1 LNGGQ
6 LLKRKRYISI
16 NSYIADLL
24 LVLALSYGLSFIGIL
39 LSDVADLENI
49 RRYTSQPLLYLL
61 NLLPLLLLLSI
72 LFHVFSRHW
81 LAFGIG
87 GGAYIIMHVVN
98 RFMMQLRQEPFI
110 LSDILLRAEAAGVI
124 KISELPFS
132 PIIYL
137 SAVVW
142 LVITL
147 LLFFFVKS
155 KKHKWTVRAAGA
167 VVSAVLFTTAFLT
180 IYKSSQLYDSFKL
193 TSGSRYSRVN
203 LYKNMGFTYSF
214 TYRAATFRSIRQKGY
229 DRDEARRILSEY
241 GDPAGSRGKDRLP
254 HIIVVM
260 GEAFYDVDR
269 IPGIKFTDGYD
280 PTKNYKRLVQQAYA
294 GRVIT
299 TVFGGGT
306 SNTEFSFLT
315 GHSLAIMPQ
324 MASPYSFYIRHN
336 THSLARALE
345 EKGYVTIA
353 FHPGD
358 EWFYNRINVYRFFGF
373 DRLFFKEDM
382 DLENVEIVGGKFV
395 SDMDTARYA
404 LDRFREQLEETPDKP
419 VFEFVVDIEN
429 HGPYPKSDLG
439 YPGILER
446 RADMDE
452 GAYNIVNNYLYGV
465 LRCDEALGYFAD
477 TVLEIDEPIVFLY
490 FSDHLPYLG
499 EDYLGY
505 RMLGYDISQ
514 EGTLEQYLDHYGVP
528 YFILC
533 NDAAEALMKENG
545 ISVPR
550 GEAPVISSNYLGAE
564 LLKYVG
570 LNGGSYFNYIAE
582 VQKKIP
588 VITSRFIN
596 ENGVYTEEPSEETA
610 RKLDEYGRVQ
620 YYMLMEKEALILPF

>member
-1 LNGGQ
+1 MK
-6 LLKRKRYISI
+6 KRKICITI
-16 NSYIADLL
+16 NSYIVDLL
-24 LVLALSYGLSFIGIL
+24 LVLALSAGLSVIGIV
-39 LSDVADLENI
+39 LSDVADMDNI

-61 NLLPLLLLLSI
+61 NLLPLVLLMGL

-81 LAFGIG
+81 AAFGIG
-87 GGAYIIMHVVN
+87 GGVYILMHVVN

-110 LSDILLRAEAAGVI
+110 LSDILLRAEAAGVVE
-124 KISELPFS
+124 ISELPFS
-132 PIIYL
+132 PVIYA
-137 SAVVW
+137 SAAVW
-142 LVITL
+142 LVTTL
-147 LLFFFVKS
+147 LLFFLVES
-155 KKHKWTVRAAGA
+155 KKRKWTVRTAGA
-167 VVSAVLFTTAFLT
+167 AVCVAIFAAAFLT
-180 IYKSSQLYDSFKL
+180 VYKSSQLYDSFKL

-229 DRDEARRILSEY
+229 DREEARRILSEY
-241 GDPAGSRGKDRLP
+241 GSPAGSSYKGRLP
-254 HIIVVM
+254 SIIAVM

-269 IPGIKFTDGYD
+269 IPGIRYNDGYD
-280 PTKNYKRLVQQAYA
+280 PTKNFRRLVRQAYA
-294 GRVIT
+294 GRAVT

-336 THSLARALE
+336 THSIARVLKG
-345 EKGYVTIA
+345 KGYATIA

-373 DRLFFKEDM
+373 DKLFFKDDM
-382 DLENVEIVGGKFV
+382 DLQNVEIVGGKFV
-395 SDMDTARYA
+395 SDMDSARFA
-404 LDRFREQLEETPDKP
+404 LEKFREQLEETPERP
-419 VFEFVVDIEN
+419 VFEFVVNIEN
-429 HGPYPKSDLG
+429 HGPYSSNDLG
-439 YPGILER
+439 NPGVLER
-446 RADMDE
+446 RPDMDE
-452 GAYNIVNNYLYGV
+452 EAYNIVNNYLYGV

-477 TVLEIDEPIVFLY
+477 TVLGMDEPVVFMY

-533 NDAAEALMKENG
+533 NEAAEALLKENG
-545 ISVPR
+545 IMVPR
-550 GEAPVISSNYLGAE
+550 GDAPVISSNYLGAE
-564 LLKYVG
+564 LLKYIG
-570 LNGGSYFNYIAE
+570 LDGGSYFNYLAAMQE
-582 VQKKIP
+582 RLP

-596 ENGVYTEEPSEETA
+596 ENGVYTEEPSEETV
-610 RKLDEYGRVQ
+610 RRLEEYGRIQ
-620 YYMLMEKEALILPF
+620 YYMLMEKEALIPEY

>member
-1 LNGGQ
+1 MK
-6 LLKRKRYISI
+6 KRKICITI
-16 NSYIADLL
+16 NSYIVDLL
-24 LVLALSYGLSFIGIL
+24 LVLALSAGLSVIGIV
-39 LSDVADLENI
+39 LSDVADMDNI

-61 NLLPLLLLLSI
+61 NLLPLVLLMGL

-81 LAFGIG
+81 AAFGIG
-87 GGAYIIMHVVN
+87 GGVYILMHVVN

-110 LSDILLRAEAAGVI
+110 LSDILLRAEAAGVVE
-124 KISELPFS
+124 ISELPFS
-132 PIIYL
+132 PVIYA
-137 SAVVW
+137 SAAVW
-142 LVITL
+142 LVTTL
-147 LLFFFVKS
+147 LLFFLVES
-155 KKHKWTVRAAGA
+155 KKRKWTVRTAGA
-167 VVSAVLFTTAFLT
+167 AVCVAIFAAAFLT
-180 IYKSSQLYDSFKL
+180 VYKSSQLYDSFKL

-229 DRDEARRILSEY
+229 DREEARRILSEY
-241 GDPAGSRGKDRLP
+241 GSPAGSSYKGRLP
-254 HIIVVM
+254 SIIAVM

-269 IPGIKFTDGYD
+269 IPGIRYNDGYD
-280 PTKNYKRLVQQAYA
+280 PTKNFRRLVRQAYA
-294 GRVIT
+294 GRAVT

-336 THSLARALE
+336 THSLARVLE
-345 EKGYVTIA
+345 EKGYATIA

-373 DRLFFKEDM
+373 DKLFFKNDM
-382 DLENVEIVGGKFV
+382 DLQNVEIVGGKFV
-395 SDMDTARYA
+395 SDMDSARFA
-404 LDRFREQLEETPDKP
+404 LEKFREQLEETPERP
-419 VFEFVVDIEN
+419 VFEFVVNIEN
-429 HGPYPKSDLG
+429 HGPYSSNDLG
-439 YPGILER
+439 NPGVLER
-446 RADMDE
+446 RPDMDE
-452 GAYNIVNNYLYGV
+452 EAYNIVNNYLYGV

-477 TVLEIDEPIVFLY
+477 TVLGMDEPVVFMY

-533 NDAAEALMKENG
+533 NEAAEALLKENG
-545 ISVPR
+545 IMVPR
-550 GEAPVISSNYLGAE
+550 GDAPVISSNYLGAE
-564 LLKYVG
+564 LLKYIG
-570 LNGGSYFNYIAE
+570 LDGGSYFNYLAAMQE
-582 VQKKIP
+582 RLP

-596 ENGVYTEEPSEETA
+596 ENGVYTEEPSEETV
-610 RKLDEYGRVQ
+610 RRLEEYGRIQ
-620 YYMLMEKEALILPF
+620 YYMLMEKEALIPEY

>member
-1 LNGGQ
+1 MK
-6 LLKRKRYISI
+6 KRKICITI
-16 NSYIADLL
+16 NSYIVDLL
-24 LVLALSYGLSFIGIL
+24 LVLALSAGLSVIGIV
-39 LSDVADLENI
+39 LSDVADMDNI

-61 NLLPLLLLLSI
+61 NLLPLVLLMGL

-81 LAFGIG
+81 AAFGIG
-87 GGAYIIMHVVN
+87 GGVYILMHVVN

-110 LSDILLRAEAAGVI
+110 LSDILLRAEAAGVVE
-124 KISELPFS
+124 ISELPFS
-132 PIIYL
+132 PVIYA
-137 SAVVW
+137 SAAVW
-142 LVITL
+142 LVTTL
-147 LLFFFVKS
+147 LLFFLVES
-155 KKHKWTVRAAGA
+155 KKRKWTVRTAGA
-167 VVSAVLFTTAFLT
+167 AVCVAIFAAAFLT
-180 IYKSSQLYDSFKL
+180 VYKSSQLYDSFKL

-229 DRDEARRILSEY
+229 DREEARRILSEY
-241 GDPAGSRGKDRLP
+241 GSPAGSSYKGRLP
-254 HIIVVM
+254 SIIAVM

-269 IPGIKFTDGYD
+269 IPGIRYNDGYD
-280 PTKNYKRLVQQAYA
+280 PTKNFRRLVRQAYA
-294 GRVIT
+294 GRAVT

-336 THSLARALE
+336 THSLARVLE
-345 EKGYVTIA
+345 EKGYATIA

-373 DRLFFKEDM
+373 DKLFFKNDM
-382 DLENVEIVGGKFV
+382 DLQNVEIVGGKFV
-395 SDMDTARYA
+395 SDMDSARFA
-404 LDRFREQLEETPDKP
+404 LEKFREQLEETPERP
-419 VFEFVVDIEN
+419 VFEFVVNIEN
-429 HGPYPKSDLG
+429 HGPYSSNDLG
-439 YPGILER
+439 NPGVLER
-446 RADMDE
+446 RPDMDE
-452 GAYNIVNNYLYGV
+452 EVYNIVNNYLYGV

-477 TVLEIDEPIVFLY
+477 TVLGMDEPVVFMY

-533 NDAAEALMKENG
+533 NEAAEALLKENG
-545 ISVPR
+545 IMVPR
-550 GEAPVISSNYLGAE
+550 GDAPVISSNYLGAE
-564 LLKYVG
+564 LLKYIG
-570 LNGGSYFNYIAE
+570 LDGGSYFNYLAAMQE
-582 VQKKIP
+582 RLP

-596 ENGVYTEEPSEETA
+596 ENGVYTEEPSEETV
-610 RKLDEYGRVQ
+610 RRLEEYGRIQ
-620 YYMLMEKEALILPF
+620 YYMLMEKEALIPEY

>member
-1 LNGGQ
+1 MK
-6 LLKRKRYISI
+6 KRKICITI
-16 NSYIADLL
+16 NSYIVDLL
-24 LVLALSYGLSFIGIL
+24 LVLALSAGLSVIGIV
-39 LSDVADLENI
+39 LSDVADMDNI

-61 NLLPLLLLLSI
+61 NLLPLVLLMGL

-81 LAFGIG
+81 AAFGIG
-87 GGAYIIMHVVN
+87 GGVYILMHVVN

-110 LSDILLRAEAAGVI
+110 LSDILLRAEAAGVVE
-124 KISELPFS
+124 ISELPFS
-132 PIIYL
+132 PVIYA
-137 SAVVW
+137 SAAVW
-142 LVITL
+142 LVTTL
-147 LLFFFVKS
+147 LLFFLVES
-155 KKHKWTVRAAGA
+155 KKRKWTVRTAGA
-167 VVSAVLFTTAFLT
+167 AVCVAIFAAAFLT
-180 IYKSSQLYDSFKL
+180 VYKSSQLYDSFKL

-229 DRDEARRILSEY
+229 DREEARRILSEY
-241 GDPAGSRGKDRLP
+241 GSPAGSSYKGRLP
-254 HIIVVM
+254 SIIAVM

-269 IPGIKFTDGYD
+269 IPGIRYNDGYD
-280 PTKNYKRLVQQAYA
+280 PTKNFRRLVRQAYA
-294 GRVIT
+294 GRAVT

-336 THSLARALE
+336 THSLARVLE
-345 EKGYVTIA
+345 EKGYATIA

-373 DRLFFKEDM
+373 DKLFFKDDM
-382 DLENVEIVGGKFV
+382 DLQNVEIVGGKFV
-395 SDMDTARYA
+395 SDMDSARFA
-404 LDRFREQLEETPDKP
+404 LEKFREQLEETPERP
-419 VFEFVVDIEN
+419 VFEFVVNIEN
-429 HGPYPKSDLG
+429 HGPYSSNDLG
-439 YPGILER
+439 NPGVLER
-446 RADMDE
+446 RPDMDE
-452 GAYNIVNNYLYGV
+452 EAYNIVNNYLYGV

-477 TVLEIDEPIVFLY
+477 TVLGMDEPVVFMY

-533 NDAAEALMKENG
+533 NEAAEALLKENG
-545 ISVPR
+545 IMVPR
-550 GEAPVISSNYLGAE
+550 GDAPVISSNYLGAE
-564 LLKYVG
+564 LLKYIG
-570 LNGGSYFNYIAE
+570 LDGGSYFNYLAAMQE
-582 VQKKIP
+582 RLP

-596 ENGVYTEEPSEETA
+596 ENGVYTEEPSEETV
-610 RKLDEYGRVQ
+610 RRLEEYGRIQ
-620 YYMLMEKEALILPF
+620 YYMLMEKEALIPEY

>member
-1 LNGGQ
+1 MK
-6 LLKRKRYISI
+6 KRKICITI
-16 NSYIADLL
+16 NSYIVDLL
-24 LVLALSYGLSFIGIL
+24 LVLALSAGLSVIGIV
-39 LSDVADLENI
+39 LSDVADIDNI

-61 NLLPLLLLLSI
+61 NLLPLVLLMGL

-81 LAFGIG
+81 AAFGIG
-87 GGAYIIMHVVN
+87 GGVYILMHVVN

-110 LSDILLRAEAAGVI
+110 LSDILLRAEAAGVVE
-124 KISELPFS
+124 ISELPFS
-132 PIIYL
+132 PVIYA
-137 SAVVW
+137 SAAVW
-142 LVITL
+142 LVTTL
-147 LLFFFVKS
+147 LLFFLVES
-155 KKHKWTVRAAGA
+155 KKRKWTVRTAGA
-167 VVSAVLFTTAFLT
+167 AVCVAIFAAAFLT
-180 IYKSSQLYDSFKL
+180 VYKSSQLYDSFKL

-229 DRDEARRILSEY
+229 DREEARRILSEY
-241 GDPAGSRGKDRLP
+241 GSPAGSSYKGRLP
-254 HIIVVM
+254 SIIAVM

-269 IPGIKFTDGYD
+269 IPGIRYNDGYD
-280 PTKNYKRLVQQAYA
+280 PTKNFRRLVRQAYA
-294 GRVIT
+294 GRAVT

-336 THSLARALE
+336 THSLARVLE
-345 EKGYVTIA
+345 EKGYATIA

-373 DRLFFKEDM
+373 DKLFFKNDM
-382 DLENVEIVGGKFV
+382 DLQNVEIVGGKFV
-395 SDMDTARYA
+395 SDMDSARFA
-404 LDRFREQLEETPDKP
+404 LEKFREQLEETPERP
-419 VFEFVVDIEN
+419 VFEFVVNIEN
-429 HGPYPKSDLG
+429 HGPYSSNDLG
-439 YPGILER
+439 NPGVLER
-446 RADMDE
+446 RPDMDE
-452 GAYNIVNNYLYGV
+452 EAYNIVNNYLYGV

-477 TVLEIDEPIVFLY
+477 TVLGMDEPVVFMY

-533 NDAAEALMKENG
+533 NEAAEALLKENG
-545 ISVPR
+545 IMVPR
-550 GEAPVISSNYLGAE
+550 GDAPVISSNYLGAE
-564 LLKYVG
+564 LLKYIG
-570 LNGGSYFNYIAE
+570 LDGGSYFNYLAAMQE
-582 VQKKIP
+582 RLP

-596 ENGVYTEEPSEETA
+596 ENGVYTEEPSEETV
-610 RKLDEYGRVQ
+610 RRLEEYGRIQ
-620 YYMLMEKEALILPF
+620 YYMLMEKEALIPEY